1 MPDAP
6 SIEPLQRLLIVVG
19 AHLLA
24 EVSDRPLAYRL
35 RERILRWLDEH
46 LREGDRALDPIV
58 CTDVWYLN
66 NDDLLRDPAIA
77 IGRPGLN
84 AASAMLANRLPT
96 AFLIDDTLQVQLDQ
110 EFVDQ
115 RACIFGA
122 DTQATASAADLF
134 VERYLDAYLRAILDL
149 PELP

>member
-1 MPDAP
+1 MASPNGNEESRA
-6 SIEPLQRLLIVVG
+6 RLLIVVG

-35 RERILRWLDEH
+35 RERILHWLDDHADEE
-46 LREGDRALDPIV
+46 LPALDPIV

-66 NDDLLRDPAIA
+66 NDDLMREPSIA
-77 IGRPGLN
+77 LGRPGVN

-110 EFVDQ
+110 EYIDP
-115 RACIFGA
+115 RACLWGA
-122 DTQATASAADLF
+122 DVQSTASAVDLF
-134 VERYLDAYLRAILDL
+134 VERYLDPFLRSILGL
-149 PELP
+149 PA